1 MFGLGMSE
9 LLIIL
14 VIVIVI
20 FGATRLPMIGK
31 GLGEGIKNFRVAT
44 KSPPEIDVTP
54 PKEEEPEGSV
64 DERSDS

>member
-1 MFGLGMSE
+1 MFGLGVGE

-31 GLGEGIKNFRVAT
+31 GLGEGIRNFRVAT

-54 PKEEEPEGSV
+54 PKEGEEEPAEP
-64 DERSDS
+64 EKREE